1 MGTARDI
8 ITNLGVLLNSSG
20 VGVWDTTGA
29 FQPTDTAVVAE
40 AMPPTPDRAIV
51 LTTFPLTQ
59 IAGSTTG
66 RWILQ
71 VRTRGLP
78 NEVLDCVDLTDQVKT
93 VIDGLT
99 NQLWGNT
106 TVSQVIFYSSIPMGV
121 DDSVRF
127 EHVTKYYVDL
137 DEPPTPLRPAGGW
150 D

>member
-1 MGTARDI
+1 MGTGRDI
-8 ITNLGVLLNSSG
+8 ITSIGALLNSSG
-20 VGVWDTTGA
+20 VGVWNTTGA

-51 LTTFPLTQ
+51 LTAFPFTQ
-59 IAGSTTG
+59 VAGSPMG

-78 NEVLDCVDLTDQVKT
+78 NTVLDSLDLADAVKT
-93 VIDGLT
+93 QLDGLT
-99 NQLWGNT
+99 NQTWGNT
-106 TVSQVIFYSSIPMGV
+106 GITQVIFYSSIPMGE

-127 EHVTKYYVDL
+127 EHVTKYYIDL
-137 DEPPTPLRPAGGW
+137 DEQPTALRPAGGW